1 MEKETRYYAVET
13 KCGHVRRSNFI
24 RITYAVKATSK
35 SEAASIA
42 RFIPRVKH
50 DKKDAI
56 FSVRE
61 ISYEEYIDICQTNNK
76 DPYLNVHSKQD
87 QNLYCVG
94 LENRIE
100 KEDRDEVNYNRKE
113 RITYKK
119 KKYQSFMKSE
129 RYLDRIYY

>member
-94 LENRIE
+94 LEDRIE
-100 KEDRDEVNYNRKE
+100 KEDRNEVNYNRKE

>member
-94 LENRIE
+94 LEDRIE
-100 KEDRDEVNYNRKE
+100 KEDRNEVKYNRKE

>member
-1 MEKETRYYAVET
+1 MEKEIRYYAVET

-94 LENRIE
+94 LEDRIE
-100 KEDRDEVNYNRKE
+100 KEDRNEVNYNRKE